1 MTRWEEFIFG
11 LILSTFVLGIAVP
24 LILPKF
30 SGAIVQTRLSI
41 LKKRSVFAITS
52 ILSSQVCC
60 QIAANAYMAREPDK
74 KQKQIKSLS
83 HFNIKSK
90 YCSWGFVTIGFEHWM
105 LCTSGHWCI
114 NMTVN
119 QIKNGGNQTQ
129 QSRDSL
135 IDAIVLVVSMILVSV
150 TWHIQHL

>member
-1 MTRWEEFIFG
+1 MG
-11 LILSTFVLGIAVP
+11 GIYFWTDLEHICPGHSCPTHFAQ
-24 LILPKF
+24 
-30 SGAIVQTRLSI
+30 VQWCNCSNKAFN